1 MKDVIYIVEAP
12 GMTSI
17 WIPKPVEKHQF
28 QDIKKSKILYVHL
41 SETNLASRKN
51 NTFYPLSPLS

>member
-1 MKDVIYIVEAP
+1 MKDVLYIVEAP

-41 SETNLASRKN
+41 SETKLG
-51 NTFYPLSPLS
+51 LSKE